1 MFIGKEHIVMVLL
14 EGMVIFIL
22 IASAFWVI
30 VPPLIFDTIWIKRVK
45 KGKSKKFGPL
55 GIISIIVTV
64 LSILEIPHLITMI
77 GEYFGW
83 L

>member
-1 MFIGKEHIVMVLL
+1 MVLL

-22 IASAFWVI
+22 AAYALAAIA
-30 VPPLIFDTIWIKRVK
+30 PPIIFNIIWNKRVK
-45 KGKSKKFGPL
+45 SGKSKRFGPL

-64 LSILEIPHLITMI
+64 FGIVNLPWVFTMI

-83 L
+83 I